1 MADKDV
7 LADAKERFRLAHD
20 AEAENRKWAIDDLM
34 FARMGEQWPLHVRKQ
49 RELEGRPC
57 LTINRMPAFARQV
70 VNDAR
75 QNKPAIR
82 VRPADSEADPDTANI
97 YNGLIRNIEQS
108 SNADVAYDTA
118 LESAVYTGFGYF
130 RLSTDYAHEDTFDL
144 DIKIERIANPLTVYA
159 DPTSTA
165 PDASDWRFGFVT
177 DLMPLTEF
185 ESKYGKNTLASN
197 WSADGDDRDSLWR
210 NEDSVRIAEYWT
222 RDEYM
227 KAIVQLSNGQVLDAK
242 LYEANKPLWDAQQ
255 LTVIGERETRCYR
268 VRQQIVTGA
277 EVLETVDWPGKYIP
291 IIPVFGDEVNVQG
304 KRYFRSLVRDA
315 RDSQMMF
322 NFWRTAS
329 TELVALAPKAPFIGP
344 RGAFDGDPK
353 WQSANVKSHPYLEYE
368 GAVPPQRQPFAGV
381 PAGALQEALNSSDD
395 MKAILGIYDASL
407 GARSNETSGRAILAR
422 QREGDVSTF
431 HFIDNLSRAIKYAGR
446 CLIDLIPAVY
456 NTERM
461 VRVLGEDGDV
471 KNVLVNPKQAAEYGK
486 VYELA
491 RGKYDLV
498 VEAGPSFSTKRDE
511 TQNFLLETMRANPST
526 APLLMDVLARN
537 MDFPEAEKI
546 AARFKTMLPPA
557 IQKME
562 EQGEDV
568 TEQTLMAQLSQAQ
581 MQMQQMQQALQSAEM
596 QKAQLESQKVQ
607 QDGQIEAQKLQLQK
621 SIEDQRAELERYKA
635 NLDAQVRVYVEQLKA
650 GTQESSQQRQFDVEN
665 KRLVA
670 QQLGTDLGTVDALIQ
685 TTQEITAGMQAMQS
699 SLSQQVSGLAS
710 VATAPK
716 RVVRDQNDKVVG
728 VESVMPPMP
737 EMMPAESMRPP
748 VIADASPGGLVQSMA
763 DVASGMREMQSSM
776 SEMMAGLAA
785 AMAAPKRVVRDPK
798 TNKVA
803 GVEPVLPASQ

>member
-1 MADKDV
+1 MSDKDV
-7 LADAKERFRLAHD
+7 LADAKERFRLSHD
-20 AEAENRKWAIDDLM
+20 AEAENRKWMLDDLM

-82 VRPADSEADPDTANI
+82 VRPADSNADPETAEI

-118 LESAVYTGFGYF
+118 LESAVYTGVGYF

-144 DIKIERIANPLTVYA
+144 DIKIDRIANPLTVYA
-159 DPTSTA
+159 DPNSTA
-165 PDASDWRFGFVT
+165 ADASDWRFGFIT
-177 DLMPLTEF
+177 DLVPKTEF
-185 ESKYGKNTLASN
+185 ESKYGKGTLASD
-197 WSADGDDRDSLWR
+197 WSSDGDDRDSLWH
-210 NEDSVRIAEYWT
+210 NEDSVRIAEYWS

-227 KAIVQLSNGQVLDAK
+227 KPIVQLSNGQVLDAK
-242 LYEANKPLWDAQQ
+242 LYEANRPLWDAQQ

-268 VRQQIVTGA
+268 VRQHIMTGA
-277 EVLETVDWPGKYIP
+277 EVLETVDWPGRFIP
-291 IIPVFGDEVNVQG
+291 IIPVYGDEINVQG
-304 KRYFRSLVRDA
+304 KRYFRSLIRDA

-353 WQSANVKSHPYLEYE
+353 WQSANTKSHPYLEYE
-368 GAVPPQRQPFAGV
+368 GGIAPQRQPFAGV

-461 VRVLGEDGDV
+461 VRVLGEDGSV
-471 KNVLVNPKQAAEYGK
+471 KNVLVNPKEAAEYGK

-498 VEAGPSFSTKRDE
+498 VESGPSFSTKRDE
-511 TQNFLLETMRANPST
+511 TVNFLLETMRANPATSS
-526 APLLMDVLARN
+526 LLMDVVARN

-546 AARFKTMLPPA
+546 AARFKAMLPSP
-557 IQKME
+557 IQALE
-562 EQGEDV
+562 SQGEEEPS
-568 TEQTLMAQLSQAQ
+568 EQQLMAQLAQAQ

-607 QDGQIEAQKLQLQK
+607 QDGQIEAQKMQLQK
-621 SIEDQRAELERYKA
+621 AIEDQRGELERYKA

-650 GTQESSQQRQFDVEN
+650 GSQESTQLRQHAAEDRRATAEM
-665 KRLVA
+665 
-670 QQLGTDLGTVDALIQ
+670 LGTDPGTAGTLMA
-685 TTQEITAGMQAMQS
+685 TTQDIVAGMQAMQA
-699 SLSQQVSGLAS
+699 SLAQQVSGLAS
-710 VATAPK
+710 VI
-716 RVVRDQNDKVVG
+716 G
-728 VESVMPPMP
+728 
-737 EMMPAESMRPP
+737 
-748 VIADASPGGLVQSMA
+748 
-763 DVASGMREMQSSM
+763 
-776 SEMMAGLAA
+776 
-785 AMAAPKRVVRDPK
+785 APKRVVRDPL
-798 TNKVA
+798 TNKVI
-803 GVEPVLPASQ
+803 GVEPVLPAPEQFNQPPAIEAQETLPDAEPPIQ

>member
-1 MADKDV
+1 MADKDT

-82 VRPADSEADPDTANI
+82 VRPADSNADPETAEI
-97 YNGLIRNIEQS
+97 MNGLIRNIEQS

-130 RLSTDYAHEDTFDL
+130 RLATDYAHEDTFDL

-165 PDASDWRFGFVT
+165 PDASDWRFGFIT
-177 DLMPLTEF
+177 DLMPVTEF
-185 ESKYGKNTLASN
+185 EAKYGKNTLASN

-210 NEDSVRIAEYWT
+210 NEDSVRIAEHWV

-227 KAIVQLSNGQVLDAK
+227 KPIVQLSNGQVLDAK
-242 LYEANKPLWDAQQ
+242 LYEANRPLWDAQQ

-268 VRQQIVTGA
+268 VKQHIMTGA
-277 EVLETVDWPGKYIP
+277 EVLETTDWPGKYIP
-291 IIPVFGDEVNVQG
+291 IIPVYGDEVNVQG

-353 WQSANVKSHPYLEYE
+353 WQSANVKSHPYLEFE
-368 GAVPPQRQPFAGV
+368 GSIPPQRQPFAGV

-456 NTERM
+456 STERM
-461 VRVLGEDGDV
+461 VRTLGEDGSV
-471 KNVLVNPKQAAEYGK
+471 KNVLVNQKEAAEYGH

-498 VEAGPSFSTKRDE
+498 VESGPSFSTKRDE

-557 IQKME
+557 IQKLE
-562 EQGEDV
+562 EQAEDV
-568 TEQTLMAQLSQAQ
+568 NEEVLLNQLAQAQ

-607 QDGQIEAQKLQLQK
+607 QDGQIEAQKMQLQK
-621 SIEDQRAELERYKA
+621 AIEDQRGELERYKA

-650 GTQESSQQRQFDVEN
+650 GTQETSQLRQHAAEDRRATAEM
-665 KRLVA
+665 
-670 QQLGTDLGTVDALIQ
+670 LGTDPGTAGTLMA
-685 TTQEITAGMQAMQS
+685 TTQDIVAGMQAMQA
-699 SLSQQVSGLAS
+699 SLAQQVAGLAS
-710 VATAPK
+710 VMT
-716 RVVRDQNDKVVG
+716 
-728 VESVMPPMP
+728 
-737 EMMPAESMRPP
+737 
-748 VIADASPGGLVQSMA
+748 
-763 DVASGMREMQSSM
+763 
-776 SEMMAGLAA
+776 
-785 AMAAPKRVVRDPK
+785 APKRVVRDPK
-798 TNKVA
+798 TNRVV
-803 GVEPVLPASQ
+803 GVEPVLPALEQFNEPPAIEAAPDSQQPIQ

>member
-1 MADKDV
+1 
-7 LADAKERFRLAHD
+7 
-20 AEAENRKWAIDDLM
+20 
-34 FARMGEQWPLHVRKQ
+34 
-49 RELEGRPC
+49 
-57 LTINRMPAFARQV
+57 
-70 VNDAR
+70 
-75 QNKPAIR
+75 
-82 VRPADSEADPDTANI
+82 
-97 YNGLIRNIEQS
+97 
-108 SNADVAYDTA
+108 
-118 LESAVYTGFGYF
+118 
-130 RLSTDYAHEDTFDL
+130 
-144 DIKIERIANPLTVYA
+144 
-159 DPTSTA
+159 
-165 PDASDWRFGFVT
+165 
-177 DLMPLTEF
+177 
-185 ESKYGKNTLASN
+185 
-197 WSADGDDRDSLWR
+197 
-210 NEDSVRIAEYWT
+210 
-222 RDEYM
+222 
-227 KAIVQLSNGQVLDAK
+227 LSNGQVLDAA

-268 VRQQIVTGA
+268 VKQHIMTGA

-291 IIPVFGDEVNVQG
+291 IIPVYGDEVNVQG

-353 WQSANVKSHPYLEYE
+353 WQSANVKSHPFLEYE
-368 GAVPPQRQPFAGV
+368 GSIPPQRQPFAGV

-471 KNVLVNPKQAAEYGK
+471 KNVLVNPKEAAEYGK

-557 IQKME
+557 IQKLE
-562 EQGEDV
+562 EQDEDIN
-568 TEQTLMAQLSQAQ
+568 EQTLMAQLSQAQ

-607 QDGQIEAQKLQLQK
+607 QDGQIEAQKMQLQK
-621 SIEDQRAELERYKA
+621 AIEDQKAELERYKA

-650 GTQESSQQRQFDVEN
+650 GAQETTQLRQHAAEDRRATAEM
-665 KRLVA
+665 
-670 QQLGTDLGTVDALIQ
+670 LGTDPGTAGALMA
-685 TTQEITAGMQAMQS
+685 TTQDIVAGMQAMQQ
-699 SLSQQVSGLAS
+699 SLAQQVAGLAN
-710 VATAPK
+710 VMTAPK
-716 RVVRDQNDKVVG
+716 RVVRD
-728 VESVMPPMP
+728 
-737 EMMPAESMRPP
+737 P
-748 VIADASPGGLVQSMA
+748 V
-763 DVASGMREMQSSM
+763 
-776 SEMMAGLAA
+776 
-785 AMAAPKRVVRDPK
+785 
-798 TNKVA
+798 TNKVI
-803 GVEPVLPASQ
+803 GVEPVIPVNQPAIEAQMPPDAGSIQ